1 MKLCTVLI
9 VAVILVRA
17 ETAKILVS
25 QPFGFKSHQNMFVPL
40 IRELSNRG
48 HSITFITNYGT
59 KDLNAN
65 VKQIV
70 LDQLTVEKAIP
81 TNHFQTVQSGSLES
95 AWSLTNVLLFL
106 PRAAAEAM
114 YRDERIQ
121 QILAEDH
128 YDLVISTMFQDS
140 IGYPLAW
147 HFKTPI
153 ILISPNILLPGI
165 ASVLGDSDHSEYF
178 PFFPTASDRMNLW
191 ERSLNTIISHVSRL
205 ILYDWQRWTVASVIH
220 QFMPNCPP
228 FEEIERNIAIVF
240 TNSHPVFNRARTIL
254 PQVVDVGAIHCRPPK
269 PLPSVNYIH
278 FGT

>member
-9 VAVILVRA
+9 VAVMLVRA

-106 PRAAAEAM
+106 PRAAADVSAGS
-114 YRDERIQ
+114 RGRFLRLLLDRHDPARHRGTAGLRQ
-121 QILAEDH
+121 HEDSQMEH
-128 YDLVISTMFQDS
+128 LSRRHVGMDS
-140 IGYPLAW
+140 IG
-147 HFKTPI
+147 KTSG
-153 ILISPNILLPGI
+153 LQRGDEKHAVGGARL
-165 ASVLGDSDHSEYF
+165 SVEPY
-178 PFFPTASDRMNLW
+178 AK
-191 ERSLNTIISHVSRL
+191 
-205 ILYDWQRWTVASVIH
+205 
-220 QFMPNCPP
+220 
-228 FEEIERNIAIVF
+228 
-240 TNSHPVFNRARTIL
+240 TN
-254 PQVVDVGAIHCRPPK
+254 G
-269 PLPSVNYIH
+269 
-278 FGT
+278 